1 MYNTGIFSKF
11 CKWEWDLSTGKW
23 DFEKKNG
30 LGNGPGTPP
39 SGPSMNTKC
48 KDASNKENKRFIL
61 KTLQNTD
68 VFSKRKGMWHHNLTF
83 SNTLCTASAR
93 QFC

>member
-1 MYNTGIFSKF
+1 MYNTGIFSKIGF
-11 CKWEWDLSTGKW
+11 EHWEVG
-23 DFEKKNG
+23 FRKKNG

>member
-1 MYNTGIFSKF
+1 MYNTGIFSKIGF
-11 CKWEWDLSTGKW
+11 EHWEVGFRKKQWAGKW
-23 DFEKKNG
+23 AWYPPFRTLYEHEVQRCFKQRKQTLYFE
-30 LGNGPGTPP
+30 
-39 SGPSMNTKC
+39 NTT
-48 KDASNKENKRFIL
+48 EH
-61 KTLQNTD
+61 

>member
-1 MYNTGIFSKF
+1 MYNTGIFSKIGF
-11 CKWEWDLSTGKW
+11 EHWEVGFRKKQWAGKW
-23 DFEKKNG
+23 AWY
-30 LGNGPGTPP
+30 PPPP

>member
-1 MYNTGIFSKF
+1 MYNTGIFSKIGF
-11 CKWEWDLSTGKW
+11 EHWEVG
-23 DFEKKNG
+23 FRKKNG
-30 LGNGPGTPP
+30 LGNGPGSPP

>member
-1 MYNTGIFSKF
+1 MYNTGIFSKIGF
-11 CKWEWDLSTGKW
+11 EHWEVG
-23 DFEKKNG
+23 FRKKNG
-30 LGNGPGTPP
+30 LGNGPGSPP

-61 KTLQNTD
+61 KTLENTD

>member
-1 MYNTGIFSKF
+1 MYNTGIFSKIGF
-11 CKWEWDLSTGKW
+11 EHWEVG
-23 DFEKKNG
+23 FRKKNG
-30 LGNGPGTPP
+30 LGNGPGSPS

>member
-1 MYNTGIFSKF
+1 MYNTGIFSKI
-11 CKWEWDLSTGKW
+11 G
-23 DFEKKNG
+23 FEHSEVGFRKKNG
-30 LGNGPGTPP
+30 LGNGTGTSP